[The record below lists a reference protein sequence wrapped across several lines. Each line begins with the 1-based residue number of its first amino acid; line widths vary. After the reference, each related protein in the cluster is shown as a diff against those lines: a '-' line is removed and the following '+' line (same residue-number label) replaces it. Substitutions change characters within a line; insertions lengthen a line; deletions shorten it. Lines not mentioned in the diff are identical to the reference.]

1 MFPTPKS
8 LLTYLVLALLA
19 VGSWWASEIF
29 MPKDESPSKPLPG
42 KVDYYSKALRRTVMD
57 EAGQPKELLVADSLT
72 HYEND
77 NHSELSHPV
86 MTLYS
91 KEGGPP
97 WIIEAESAMLPGE
110 GDDVYLYGEVLI
122 RREADKNGRT
132 IRIETSNARVQPE
145 RQYAETD
152 EFVRMLSPPDI
163 MTGTGAQV
171 FFGDDLKF
179 TVLSNVRRKHDVQP
193 KK

>member
-1 MFPTPKS
+1 MFPSSKS
-8 LLTYLVLALLA
+8 LLTYFVLALLA
-19 VGSWWASEIF
+19 VGSWWASEIL
-29 MPKDESPSKPLPG
+29 MPKEEAPAKPRPG
-42 KVDYYSKALRRTVMD
+42 KVDYYSKNLRRTVME
-57 EAGQPKELLVADSLT
+57 EAGNPKELLVADSLT
-72 HYEND
+72 HFEND

-97 WIIEAESAMLPGE
+97 WIIEAESAMLPGD

-152 EFVRMLSPPDI
+152 EYVRLLSPPDI

-193 KK
+193 K